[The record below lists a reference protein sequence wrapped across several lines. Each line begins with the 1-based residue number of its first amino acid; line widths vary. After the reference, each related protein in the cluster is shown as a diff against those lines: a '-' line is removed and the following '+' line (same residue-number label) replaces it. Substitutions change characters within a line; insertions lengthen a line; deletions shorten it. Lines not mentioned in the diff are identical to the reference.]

1 MSRCPA
7 CVEGGGRVELAGIF
21 RSCGAR
27 FREKHRL
34 ARCQLRAM
42 RAIER
47 CRTPALG
54 GHRLQCDTC
63 GSVRV
68 VYNSCRNR
76 HCPKCQTLAKERWLA
91 ARRQE
96 LLPVDYFHLVFTLPH
111 ELNSLAQAHPR
122 ILYDLLFHCASETL
136 GCFASDR
143 LGGEMGIT
151 AVLHTW
157 GRNLSQHIHL
167 HYLVTGGALS
177 SDRQRWVAAGG
188 HFLFPVQALSKVF
201 RGKLL
206 QQLRDHQARGELPA
220 GSGEEEPGVFRA
232 LLRKLRGKDWVV
244 YCKPPLAGP
253 EQVLEYLARYTHRT
267 ALSNDRIVR
276 FDGERVW
283 FRWMDYRNGGR
294 VKVMVLEAEEFIR
307 RFLLH
312 VLPDGY
318 IRIRH
323 YGLLANRA
331 RAGKLRLCRALMG
344 LPPPS
349 PKVKESVQ
357 ETMLRLTGED
367 IEQCPVCGVGRL
379 RSVLAI
385 APQAAVHSV
394 AILDSS

>member
-1 MSRCPA
+1 
-7 CVEGGGRVELAGIF
+7 
-21 RSCGAR
+21 
-27 FREKHRL
+27 
-34 ARCQLRAM
+34 
-42 RAIER
+42 
-47 CRTPALG
+47 
-54 GHRLQCDTC
+54 
-63 GSVRV
+63 
-68 VYNSCRNR
+68 
-76 HCPKCQTLAKERWLA
+76 
-91 ARRQE
+91 
-96 LLPVDYFHLVFTLPH
+96 
-111 ELNSLAQAHPR
+111 
-122 ILYDLLFHCASETL
+122 
-136 GCFASDR
+136 
-143 LGGEMGIT
+143 
-151 AVLHTW
+151 
-157 GRNLSQHIHL
+157 
-167 HYLVTGGALS
+167 
-177 SDRQRWVAAGG
+177 VAAGG
-188 HFLFPVQALSKVF
+188 RFLFPVQALSKVF

-283 FRWMDYRNGGR
+283 FRWKDYRNGGR

-379 RSVLAI
+379 RSVLVI